1 MIMKKKIS
9 TPFAPAA
16 IGPYSQ
22 AVKAGDF
29 LYVSGQIPLSPETG
43 EIVGTTIQEQ
53 TEQVFK
59 NLSAILTEGGMTFD
73 DVVKATVL
81 LSDIGNFGAVNEI
94 YGKYFNGEILPARAA
109 FAVKDL
115 PKGAM
120 VEIELVDV
128 VIEQYRF
135 LACAFCQ
142 LDISVEITITL
153 FSCHNYSSFFRLYP
167 APPGDFMYIC
177 RRGRYRIFNR
187 LLFLLPQ
194 RF

>member
-1 MIMKKKIS
+1 MKKKIS
-9 TPFAPAA
+9 TPLAPAA

-22 AVKAGDF
+22 AGKAGDF

-73 DVVKATVL
+73 DVVKAAVL

-120 VEIELVDV
+120 VEIELVA
-128 VIEQYRF
+128 YNWR
-135 LACAFCQ
+135 
-142 LDISVEITITL
+142 ITNNDMPN
-153 FSCHNYSSFFRLYP
+153 F
-167 APPGDFMYIC
+167 D
-177 RRGRYRIFNR
+177 
-187 LLFLLPQ
+187 
-194 RF
+194 